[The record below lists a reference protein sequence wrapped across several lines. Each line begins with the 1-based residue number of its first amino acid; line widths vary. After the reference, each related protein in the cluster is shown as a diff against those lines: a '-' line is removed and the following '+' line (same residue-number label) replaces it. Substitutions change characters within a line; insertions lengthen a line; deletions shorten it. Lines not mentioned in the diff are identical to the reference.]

1 MKAWLSA
8 FRLRTLPLAL
18 SSILLGAFLAA
29 KNLSYKFEVTLWC
42 VITTVFLQILSNL
55 ANDYGDAQ
63 NGADNDNRKGPSRA
77 VQTGAISKQA
87 MFKAIVIFVIL
98 SLCSGLYLLWISF
111 GLENLEQALVLLG
124 IGLLAIIAAIK
135 YTAGKN
141 PYGYAGLG
149 DISVFAFF
157 GLVGVL
163 GTYYLHALSF
173 EWSLLMPAGACGFFS
188 VVVLNINNIRDID
201 SDAIAGKRSIPVRL
215 GKKAARVYNWLL
227 IGFGLALAVV
237 YTVVASDSPY
247 QWLFLVSVPPL
258 LFIGKSVYTI
268 YEPMKID
275 PFLKFMAL
283 TTLLFALSF
292 GVGGLLG

>member
-77 VQTGAISKQA
+77 VQTGAISKTA
-87 MFKAIVIFVIL
+87 MFRAIIIFVLL
-98 SLCSGLYLLWISF
+98 SLSSGLYLLWISF
-111 GLENLEQALVLLG
+111 GLEHIEQGLVLLG
-124 IGLLAIIAAIK
+124 IGLLAILAAIK

-149 DISVFAFF
+149 DISVFLFF

-163 GTYYLHALSF
+163 GTYYLHTLTF
-173 EWSLLMPAGACGFFS
+173 NWFLLLPASACGLFS

-201 SDAIAGKRSIPVRL
+201 SDVIAGKRSIPVRL
-215 GKKAARVYNWLL
+215 GKKAARIYNWFL
-227 IGFGLALAVV
+227 IGGGLVCAA
-237 YTVVASDSPY
+237 TFTFFVADSLY